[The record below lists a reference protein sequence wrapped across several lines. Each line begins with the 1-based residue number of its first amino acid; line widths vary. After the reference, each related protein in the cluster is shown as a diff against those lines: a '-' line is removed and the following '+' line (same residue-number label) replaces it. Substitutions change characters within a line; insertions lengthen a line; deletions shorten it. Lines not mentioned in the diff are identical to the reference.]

1 MSQHIVIEWIRFV
14 KSTIIHQTEYRRAF
28 ILTLFLCCAGAV
40 FGSRAYR
47 EAEFKSRAPMA
58 PASTPPSVHAMAQGG
73 AQEADVEL
81 ITVHPWGFDP
91 REIVRPEGRFYILIQ
106 NRSLLTKLDVQ
117 LNSISGVPSLL
128 NEVEMPLGK
137 TRRFDLYDL
146 PPGDY
151 VLTERAHA
159 TWPCKVKITAKQ

>member
-1 MSQHIVIEWIRFV
+1 MSKHHAYRVVSFV
-14 KSTIIHQTEYRRAF
+14 KSITHPTMYRRAL
-28 ILTLFLCCAGAV
+28 IIVLFVCCAGAV
-40 FGSRAYR
+40 FASRAYR
-47 EAEFKSRAPMA
+47 ERESKLRGPMA
-58 PASTPPSVHAMAQGG
+58 PVVAPLHAVAQGG
-73 AQEADVEL
+73 AQEAEVEL

-117 LNSISGVPSLL
+117 LNRISGVPSLL

-137 TRRFDLYDL
+137 TRRYDLYDL

-151 VLTERAHA
+151 VLTERAHP
-159 TWPCKVKITAKQ
+159 TWPCKIKITAKQ

>member
-14 KSTIIHQTEYRRAF
+14 KSTIILQTKYRRAL
-28 ILTLFLCCAGAV
+28 IIVLFVSCAGAV
-40 FGSRAYR
+40 FASRAYR
-47 EAEFKSRAPMA
+47 EAESKPRAPVA
-58 PASTPPSVHAMAQGG
+58 PVAAPPVHPVAQGG

-117 LNSISGVPSLL
+117 LNRISGVTGLL

-137 TRRFDLYDL
+137 TRRYDLYDL

-151 VLTERAHA
+151 VLTERAHP